1 VVTNPVWRPWRT
13 YRAPIL
19 AAVGRVDEARELMAE
34 EVRLARQWGAPSVL
48 GRTLRVAGELG
59 GPGSEEMLREALEL
73 LTPSVARF
81 ELACAELAVARV
93 SGDPAERERLLRAA
107 LARSLECGS
116 DGLYRQVA
124 AELVADGADVPPDPA
139 AVFTPTQTERRIV
152 AAVAKGYTHREI
164 AEALFITP
172 ARVDRTLA
180 ELRRGLGASSD
191 AELAQMVAAH
201 RP

>member
-1 VVTNPVWRPWRT
+1 
-13 YRAPIL
+13 
-19 AAVGRVDEARELMAE
+19 MAE

-93 SGDPAERERLLRAA
+93 SQDPAERERLLRAA

-124 AELVADGADVPPDPA
+124 AELVADGSTGDDVPPDPT
-139 AVFTPTQTERRIV
+139 AVFTPTRTERRIV

-164 AEALFITP
+164 AEALFLTP
-172 ARVDRTLA
+172 ARVERTLA
-180 ELRRGLGASSD
+180 ELRRGLGAASD
-191 AELAQMVAAH
+191 AELAQLVAAH